1 MCYIRSGPTCG
12 KGARL
17 EARSIYGA
25 VVVVEEL
32 QEIQQLVFFVK
43 MPFMNQILAVDAV
56 IGPQG
61 VEWRLLHGHH
71 RVTRPLRHCAAP
83 PRSTAVDPL
92 SIDVEGQHIRAEDH
106 ATWTDGIC
114 KFKTRLDCVQGGASA
129 SNTRE
134 SIRTNACTTKKCIG
148 EPACTNTFV

>member
-1 MCYIRSGPTCG
+1 MKGVCRTCYIRSGPTCG

-92 SIDVEGQHIRAEDH
+92 SIDVEGQHIRAEDPCH
-106 ATWTDGIC
+106 MDG
-114 KFKTRLDCVQGGASA
+114 RHLQVQDQAGLCAGGS
-129 SNTRE
+129 
-134 SIRTNACTTKKCIG
+134 
-148 EPACTNTFV
+148 